1 MNYVLSPSILA
12 ADFKVLGQEMKKTED
27 NGAEYI
33 HFDVMDGMFVP
44 SISFGMPVMA
54 SIHDATEQFMDA
66 HLMVQEPI
74 RYVEAFQKAGADS
87 VTVHVEACED
97 VKATL
102 NKIRECGMKVGLSI
116 NPETDV
122 KEVVPYLEEVDMILV
137 MCVHPGFGGQ
147 KFIPESLDK
156 IRAIRAMLNEK
167 NLETDIQADGGV
179 YVENVREVLDAG
191 ANVIVAGSA
200 VFRGDAGEN
209 TAKVMSKRIIIISGG
224 ELNEEF
230 VLSILEKEENQYVIG
245 VDRGMEFLCR
255 HQILPN
261 YIVGDFDSVKK
272 EIGDYYRN
280 ETNVPIRE
288 FNPVKDASDTEI
300 AIRLAMTLGAKE
312 ILILGATGGRIDHL
326 WANVQSLAIPF
337 KAGID
342 AVIMDTQNKI
352 RLIGGGETHLKKG
365 ETYGPYFSVF
375 PLGEEVY
382 GFSIKG
388 AKYPLDNH
396 TLIPYDSLCV
406 SNQFQ
411 EDEVTISFMKGIV
424 ILMETKD
431 R

>member
-1 MNYVLSPSILA
+1 MINYVLAPSILA

-66 HLMVQEPI
+66 H
-74 RYVEAFQKAGADS
+74 QKAGADS

-209 TAKVMSKRIIIISGG
+209 TAKFM
-224 ELNEEF
+224 
-230 VLSILEKEENQYVIG
+230 
-245 VDRGMEFLCR
+245 
-255 HQILPN
+255 
-261 YIVGDFDSVKK
+261 
-272 EIGDYYRN
+272 
-280 ETNVPIRE
+280 
-288 FNPVKDASDTEI
+288 
-300 AIRLAMTLGAKE
+300 E
-312 ILILGATGGRIDHL
+312 ILK
-326 WANVQSLAIPF
+326 SY
-337 KAGID
+337 
-342 AVIMDTQNKI
+342 
-352 RLIGGGETHLKKG
+352 E
-365 ETYGPYFSVF
+365 
-375 PLGEEVY
+375 
-382 GFSIKG
+382 
-388 AKYPLDNH
+388 
-396 TLIPYDSLCV
+396 
-406 SNQFQ
+406 
-411 EDEVTISFMKGIV
+411 
-424 ILMETKD
+424 
-431 R
+431 